1 MRRCLCFGTLLGLA
15 VPVLADRTVDLRDL
29 ETPKVA
35 EIRFEHLAEKPISN
49 REVRAALRTQVGE
62 RFARNFFRADL
73 SKIENLYRSRGYM
86 DVDIVRRIFLIDDDG
101 KLHITLKVDSGR
113 QWTVSEVA
121 VQFTGEDTLLA
132 AILRTRLRVAPG
144 EVFRYGEVIG
154 DERELLVWLNR
165 EGFAHARVRNQVDLD
180 SRRQEAA
187 VSYSVWTGERMYFGP
202 VTIEQT
208 DLQTRDSLLKRQF
221 TFHEGQLYDPEQMRR
236 TRNNLSRTGLFR
248 SVILTTPIGAPG
260 DSVQPVILSLQERK
274 FLHLRS
280 RLFVNNSEPGVSGRV
295 QHANFLGRGNRIGV
309 DANLGRPLEGLTLF
323 LTERNLLGS
332 ATDLTL
338 SAGVTDEWGDTRV
351 FADPSDPTQFDLLT
365 SNHSLANELNLIFG
379 ADEAAALLSTTIYDY
394 PSIERLWKLNAVVS
408 RRWELSDNVV
418 YASNLTMNWT
428 QSRNRP
434 IHGRT
439 IDFDDGQ
446 GDPVDGGAADDGAG
460 DGFDDDPFG
469 GDPFDEGSA
478 FPDDP
483 FGAFP
488 APSGRTAQAGGFPY
502 DEGKIPIDDTW
513 VDLLTNE
520 ARALNFQL
528 DFQRD
533 TRDNQIAPARGTFLR
548 AAALYAVEFGGSRN
562 RVFDGDLEARS
573 YLRFGD
579 NIVWAQ
585 AVRGVMT
592 GTLRR
597 ESDLPQ
603 AYWKEFGG
611 EGSVR
616 GVERNSIQAV
626 GGGRGGLVLRSELR
640 LTAGPAGFVLFWDRA
655 GVWRRVGEA
664 KWGDMVNGYG
674 GGVRW
679 DLGIPL
685 RLDLGWS
692 SDVGNPEVYVSIGQA
707 F

>member
-1 MRRCLCFGTLLGLA
+1 MQRCLYTGMLLVLA
-15 VPVLADRTVDLRDL
+15 VQAIADRTVDLRDL
-29 ETPKVA
+29 DTPKVVA
-35 EIRFEHLAEKPISN
+35 VRFEHLAEKPISN
-49 REVRAALRTQVGE
+49 REVRAAMRTQVGSP
-62 RFARNFFRADL
+62 FARRFFRADL
-73 SKIENLYRSRGYM
+73 AKIENLYRSRGYM
-86 DVDIVRRIFLIDDDG
+86 DVDIVRSRFVIDDDG

-113 QWTVSEVA
+113 QWTVSGVA
-121 VQFTGEDTLLA
+121 VQFTGQDTLLA
-132 AILRTRLRVAPG
+132 AILRARLRVAPG

-154 DERELLVWLNR
+154 DERELLAWLNS
-165 EGFAHARVRNQVDLD
+165 EGFAHARVRNKVDLD
-180 SRRQEAA
+180 ARRQEVA
-187 VSYSVWTGERMYFGP
+187 VSYSVSTGERMYFGP

-208 DLQTRDSLLKRQF
+208 DLLTRRSLLERKF
-221 TFHEGQLYDPEQMRR
+221 TFREGQLYDPEQMRR

-248 SVILTTPIGAPG
+248 SVTLTTPTGAPG

-295 QHANFLGRGNRIGV
+295 QHINFIGRGNHIGV

-323 LTERNLLGS
+323 LTEGDLLGS
-332 ATDLTL
+332 AADLAL

-365 SNHSLANELNLIFG
+365 INHSLSNELNLLFG
-379 ADEAAALLSTTIYDY
+379 ADEAAALLSGAIFDY

-434 IHGRT
+434 INGRT
-439 IDFDDGQ
+439 IRFDDGQ
-446 GDPVDGGAADDGAG
+446 GDSVDDGVADDGAD
-460 DGFDDDPFG
+460 DGFEDDPFG
-469 GDPFDEGSA
+469 GDPFEGAA

-483 FGAFP
+483 FGADP
-488 APSGRTAQAGGFPY
+488 GPSGRKAQAEAFPY
-502 DEGKIPIDDTW
+502 DDGEIPIDDTW

-533 TRDNQIAPARGTFLR
+533 TRDNQIAPTRGTFLR
-548 AAALYAVEFGGSRN
+548 AAGLYAIEIGGIGN
-562 RVFDGDLEARS
+562 RVLDGDVEARN
-573 YLRFGD
+573 YLHLGD
-579 NIVWAQ
+579 NIVWAL

-592 GTLRR
+592 GTQRR

-626 GGGRGGLVLRSELR
+626 GGGRGGLVVRSELR
-640 LTAGPAGFVLFWDRA
+640 LAAGPAGFVLFADRA
-655 GVWRRVGEA
+655 GVWRRVSDA
-664 KWGDMVNGYG
+664 KWGDMISGYG

-679 DLGIPL
+679 DVGIPL

-692 SDVGNPEVYVSIGQA
+692 SDLGKPEVYVSIGQA